1 MDPFKLDR
9 QAKVFL
15 AVLIVLAL
23 AMVPLAPF
31 ASLAFGAL
39 SVVVLCIV
47 FLISLARNRR
57 PFGPLTQTEGA
68 LALAAAT
75 FAVAGALV
83 IAYATVMLGA
93 GNAMMLS
100 HAMLPFSSTAHGPR
114 PVGDRSVWHSDP
126 DKQQKLKEELAKAG
140 IPFKVQMQDGK
151 EYVKWSVEHDAA
163 AEEISR
169 KVRDGPFPNGRNA
182 RFEDPALQKEFA
194 DWLTAR
200 GVQHEA
206 VKQEGQD
213 WIVWEGGD
221 NLAHEFMTTR
231 PVKPCKNDKK
241 TAQAPGAAK
250 CS

>member
-23 AMVPLAPF
+23 ALVPLAPF

-68 LALAAAT
+68 LAVAAGT
-75 FAVAGALV
+75 FALGGALV
-83 IAYATVMLGA
+83 VVYAILMLGA

-100 HAMLPFSSTAHGPR
+100 HAMLPFRSGDGP
-114 PVGDRSVWHSDP
+114 PSVGDRSVRYSDA
-126 DKQQKLKEELAKAG
+126 DKQQQLKEELAKAG
-140 IPFKVQMQDGK
+140 IPFKVETREGK
-151 EYVKWSVEHDAA
+151 EYVKWSQEHDAA
-163 AEEISR
+163 AEAIAV
-169 KVRDGPFPNGRNA
+169 KLRDGPFPNGRQT
-182 RFEDPALQKEFA
+182 RFQDPQMQKEFA
-194 DWLTAR
+194 DWLTSK
-200 GVQHEA
+200 GVQHKTIRQQGE
-206 VKQEGQD
+206 D
-213 WIVWEGGD
+213 WIFWDGGE

-231 PVKPCKNDKK
+231 PAKPCKNDRK
-241 TAQAPGAAK
+241 TAQAPGTAK